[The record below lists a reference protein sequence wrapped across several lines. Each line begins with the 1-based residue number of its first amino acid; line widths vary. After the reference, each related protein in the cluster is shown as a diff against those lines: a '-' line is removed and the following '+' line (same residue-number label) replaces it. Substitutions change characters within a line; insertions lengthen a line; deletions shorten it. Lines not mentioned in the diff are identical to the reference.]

1 MATTAQKYH
10 QHIPQGSNPLQEK
23 FINYVMLDGK
33 KTIARKI
40 FKEAMDEI
48 KQKGHSNPEI
58 IFEKALENIKPN
70 MEVRPKRIG
79 GAVYQIPIEVKPN
92 RRIMLA
98 FRWLLTAARG
108 EKGRSLGKRI
118 AKQLLEAS
126 EGVGPAVKKKEDTH
140 KMAAANKAFA
150 HYARY

>member
-1 MATTAQKYH
+1 MATASKVH
-10 QHIPQGSNPLQEK
+10 QYMPQSSDYLQER
-23 FINYVMLDGK
+23 FINYIMLDGK
-33 KTIARKI
+33 KSIARRI
-40 FKEAMDEI
+40 FKDVLLEI
-48 KQKGHSNPEI
+48 QEKGHSNPEL
-58 IFEKALENIKPN
+58 IFEKAMENIKPS

-92 RRIMLA
+92 RRIMLS
-98 FRWLLTAARG
+98 FRWILDAARK
-108 EKGRSLGKRI
+108 EKGSNISHRI

-126 EGVGPAVKKKEDTH
+126 EGMGTAVKKKEDTH